1 MSLAFR
7 NIPLSAIAFAAAM
20 PLALVA
26 CGDDSSSAS
35 NEEQPGS
42 SSDETVLSSSSNVDE
57 EDEFARIETLCIT
70 AGTKIGGVCGVYG
83 YIPVTGSVFRDCY
96 LYTEDG
102 WVSKGRSFSYCSE
115 YLSNSED
122 YTDVGATEGC
132 PAESEGVYKTVL
144 DTIAVYDNG
153 NVMEWTSYYHCES
166 GEWVKTECRDPL
178 DACTA
183 DNEGEMKNVV
193 CSQQPDNPKAAKTE
207 WDFVCKDKKW
217 EKMSAEESR
226 VARINAQCTKDDTK
240 IGDVCSIISGG
251 NVAFGIMPNL
261 LTCYVYTEEGWVS
274 KASGSVSSTC
284 EELLNAPADSIEVPA
299 DTTEAPAAS
308 AAAED

>member
-7 NIPLSAIAFAAAM
+7 SISLSAVAFAAAM

-26 CGDDSSSAS
+26 CGDDSSSSAS
-35 NEEQPGS
+35 DNEEQPGS
-42 SSDETVLSSSSNVDE
+42 SSDETLLSSSSYGKE
-57 EDEFARIETLCIT
+57 KKSLEGIE
-70 AGTKIGGVCGVYG
+70 
-83 YIPVTGSVFRDCY
+83 
-96 LYTEDG
+96 
-102 WVSKGRSFSYCSE
+102 
-115 YLSNSED
+115 
-122 YTDVGATEGC
+122 C
-132 PAESEGVYKTVL
+132 PAESEGRYETVV
-144 DTIAVYDNG
+144 DTLTEYYDG

-166 GEWVKTECRDPL
+166 GMWVKTECRDPL

-183 DNEGEMKNVV
+183 DNEGEMKNIV
-193 CSQQPDNPKAAKTE
+193 CSQQPDNPKAAKEE

-240 IGDVCSIISGG
+240 IGDICSIISGG

-284 EELLNAPADSIEVPA
+284 EELLNAPADSTETPA
-299 DTTEAPAAS
+299 DST
-308 AAAED
+308 AAED

>member
-1 MSLAFR
+1 MSAAFR
-7 NIPLSAIAFAAAM
+7 NTSVLAIAAALSFA
-20 PLALVA
+20 LIA

-42 SSDETVLSSSSNVDE
+42 SAIEEEQLGSSSDETLLSSSSYGKE
-57 EDEFARIETLCIT
+57 KKSLEGIE
-70 AGTKIGGVCGVYG
+70 
-83 YIPVTGSVFRDCY
+83 
-96 LYTEDG
+96 
-102 WVSKGRSFSYCSE
+102 
-115 YLSNSED
+115 
-122 YTDVGATEGC
+122 C
-132 PAESEGVYKTVL
+132 PAESEGVYETVL
-144 DTIAVYDNG
+144 DTLAVYDNG

-166 GEWVKTECRDPL
+166 GMWVKTECRDPL

-193 CSQQPDNPKAAKTE
+193 CSQQPDNPKAAKEE

-217 EKMSAEESR
+217 ENMSAEESR

-240 IGDVCSIISGG
+240 IGDICSVISGG

-284 EELLNAPADSIEVPA
+284 EELLNAPADSTETPA
-299 DTTEAPAAS
+299 DST
-308 AAAED
+308 AAED